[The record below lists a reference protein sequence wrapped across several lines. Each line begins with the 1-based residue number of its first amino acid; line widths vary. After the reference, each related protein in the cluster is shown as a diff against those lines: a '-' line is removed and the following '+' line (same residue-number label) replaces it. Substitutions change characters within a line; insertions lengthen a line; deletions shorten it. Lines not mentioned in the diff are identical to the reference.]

1 MDMFEIEGARPLR
14 GTVRA
19 GGSKNACLPLIT
31 AALLSEEPTVIQ
43 GVPNLRDI
51 REMVGLVR
59 HLGARVEHGEGR
71 IEIDPSSFST
81 ESVPYEIMRKMRA
94 SFYAMGPMIARLGR
108 AKVSLPGGCAIGDRP
123 VDLHLRGFHALGVRM
138 GRSAGYVLAR
148 HEGLTGT
155 RLSLMGTNGTSVGAT
170 CNVLMAAA
178 LARGTTIIDD
188 AAREPEVIELCRFL
202 NSMGARIQGEGTNRL
217 RIEGVERLRGTR
229 WQVSPDRIEAATLAI
244 AGLIT
249 HGDVVLENMPRE
261 YMGATLLALENW
273 GADLEWRGENTLRVR
288 RTRGP
293 KRPLQIVTE
302 PYPGFP
308 TDAQP
313 QLTAL
318 LALTPGKSAVR
329 ETIYAERFMH
339 VPELKRLGARITT
352 PERGRIEIAGTS
364 ALEGAAVMASD
375 LRAGAALI
383 LAALAAHGT
392 SQVRRIYHVER
403 GYEKLE
409 EKLAS
414 LGAHIRRVPES
425 GDDPGLAETAK
436 ALKETE
442 VSATLVDGGPPVT
455 PARTIG
461 TPLA

>member
-14 GTVRA
+14 GTVRV

-31 AALLSEEPTVIQ
+31 AALLSEEPTVLR

-51 REMVGLVR
+51 REMIGLVR
-59 HLGARVEHGEGR
+59 HLGARVEYANGR
-71 IEIDPSSFST
+71 LEIDPSGFQAD
-81 ESVPYEIMRKMRA
+81 SVPYEIMRKMRA

-155 RLSLMGTNGTSVGAT
+155 RLSLLGTNGTSVGAT
-170 CNVLMAAA
+170 CNVLMAAV
-178 LARGTTIIDD
+178 LARGTTVIDD
-188 AAREPEVIELCRFL
+188 AAREPEVIELCNFL
-202 NSMGARIQGEGTNRL
+202 NSMGARIEGVGTSRL
-217 RIEGVERLRGTR
+217 RIDGAERLHGTD
-229 WQVSPDRIEAATLAI
+229 WEVCSDRIEAATLAI
-244 AGLIT
+244 TVLIT
-249 HGDVVLENMPRE
+249 HGSAVLENVPRE
-261 YMGATLLALENW
+261 HMESALFALEQW
-273 GADLEWRGENTLRVR
+273 GAELKWKGPRALSVHRG
-288 RTRGP
+288 RGT

-318 LALTPGKSAVR
+318 LALTPGYSAIR

-339 VPELKRLGARITT
+339 VPELKRLGARITS
-352 PERGRIEIAGTS
+352 PERGRIEIAGTG

-403 GYEKLE
+403 GYERLE
-409 EKLAS
+409 EKLTA
-414 LGAHIRRVPES
+414 LGARIRRVPES
-425 GDDPGLAETAK
+425 EEDPGM
-436 ALKETE
+436 TE
-442 VSATLVDGGPPVT
+442 PPAIVEEVDSSAIVVDGGPPVT
-455 PARTIG
+455 PARTMG
-461 TPLA
+461 S